1 MNWICFRVL
10 HKRTCL
16 EIYSQPWKKY
26 YYGHFHVNRKV
37 LMMAYLK
44 PMGPVI
50 VGNFLTHVWSICTY
64 LFDLFASISC
74 IYFWICS
81 TAIMVA
87 GNFCSIFCRPTTVWL
102 CFRETTFIWVLD
114 YAHPFL
120 PPRWNRTHLR
130 LWKVNF
136 RYVNSFLLVMDK
148 GEFYVFLFELC
159 AILTACH

>member
-64 LFDLFASISC
+64 LFHLFASISC
-74 IYFWICS
+74 IYFWIRS
-81 TAIMVA
+81 TANMVA
-87 GNFCSIFCRPTTVWL
+87 GNFCSIFCRLTIGWL
-102 CFRETTFIWVLD
+102 CFCETTSFEYWTM
-114 YAHPFL
+114 
-120 PPRWNRTHLR
+120 RTLFY
-130 LWKVNF
+130 LVDESACIFDCGKWKF
-136 RYVNSFLLVMDK
+136 
-148 GEFYVFLFELC
+148 
-159 AILTACH
+159 